1 VSEILLLAVVG
12 GLLALDNTSV
22 GQIMVSRPMVVGLVT
37 GWIVGTP
44 AAGFALGTIL
54 EVYLLV
60 SFPVGGTRFP
70 EGAPA
75 TVVAVATASWSTLPG
90 AFPIGVAMGLV
101 WGQIGGLS
109 ITGMRFLNARLAPEA
124 EDRITVRRVVT
135 IHLTGIVL
143 DFVRAAVVTGGGLL
157 AGRVVVTH
165 LAHTWTLDHLATRGM
180 VLLGAVVSLG
190 ILLRSFGG
198 LRYRYSLLAAGGVFA
213 GLLVGWLL

>member
-1 VSEILLLAVVG
+1 MSPILLLSVVG

-22 GQIMVSRPMVVGLVT
+22 GQVMVSRPMVVGLVT
-37 GWIVGTP
+37 GWILGTP
-44 AAGFALGTIL
+44 AAGFAMGTVL

-90 AFPIGVAMGLV
+90 AFPIGIATGLI
-101 WGQIGGLS
+101 WGQLGGLS
-109 ITGMRFLNARLAPEA
+109 ISGMRSLNARLAPGD
-124 EDRITVRRVVT
+124 EDRITPRRVVLS
-135 IHLTGIVL
+135 HLAGILL
-143 DFVRAAVVTGGGLL
+143 DFCRAAAVTGGGLL
-157 AGRVVVTH
+157 AGRLVVTH
-165 LAHTWTLDHLATRGM
+165 LAGAWPLDEQATRGM
-180 VLLGAVVSLG
+180 VLLGAFVSLG

-198 LRYRYSLLAAGGVFA
+198 LRLRGELLAAAGMIG